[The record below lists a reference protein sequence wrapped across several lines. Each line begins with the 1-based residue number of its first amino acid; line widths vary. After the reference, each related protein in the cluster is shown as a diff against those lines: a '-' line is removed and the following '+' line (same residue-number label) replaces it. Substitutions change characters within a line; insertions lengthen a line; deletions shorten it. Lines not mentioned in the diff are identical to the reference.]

1 MRRGSSEAEML
12 SSGRL
17 VPGDS
22 LASLFSVMQA
32 PYLKPRTAS
41 QPRSRPKG
49 MCLWAGFGGPSFADA
64 HGTTP
69 GRPAA
74 PLHSRFVLG
83 EDLLGS
89 QEAGGKDDGPHGH
102 LIKWQDRGGLPKT
115 GGEVGLSPRS
125 YGLLLRGTVPTYVA
139 SGDM

>member
-1 MRRGSSEAEML
+1 ML

-22 LASLFSVMQA
+22 LASLFSVTQA
-32 PYLKPRTAS
+32 PYLKPWTAS

-69 GRPAA
+69 GRAGP
-74 PLHSRFVLG
+74 R
-83 EDLLGS
+83 LLSTLALSFERTCWGPRKW
-89 QEAGGKDDGPHGH
+89 EA
-102 LIKWQDRGGLPKT
+102 RT
-115 GGEVGLSPRS
+115 M
-125 YGLLLRGTVPTYVA
+125 VPTA
-139 SGDM
+139 T